1 MNKNYIKT
9 GWVVLTIGIFLG
21 VSFVVGGP
29 KIFPFASNVK
39 GLFGLVSSTN
49 SGVTV
54 GAPKDGVVRMIR
66 DNRATVNKWVV
77 FAPDGSTVS
86 TTGTK
91 CDGLPEAIDYA
102 WKNGYSLH
110 VIGGQITS
118 SGKSGP
124 EVINCTQT
132 LNLPPFQHT
141 SINIESATLNFGPSI
156 GANPG
161 LVFDSAMM
169 LDFKMS
175 AQLVYFGTGRAVY
188 FHPRS
193 PVPYDK
199 VAGILASKIEFMA
212 IAVVPEGGK
221 PTGATAVAFD
231 VSSAVIQGTKFHF
244 QEVNGGDNGIMV
256 FSPPIPTGFI
266 LNEIYA
272 NTHQQKNAGV
282 SIGHVPTTYIY
293 GNRWFINAQPNP
305 SGNAAGVISYAQNDV
320 IFINVQAGEA
330 GGKVILDGVKLESS
344 AAKNHI
350 FIGRMDAKNPVNDQS
365 LVKNN
370 IIYK

>member
-1 MNKNYIKT
+1 MNQT
-9 GWVVLTIGIFLG
+9 HA
-21 VSFVVGGP
+21 
-29 KIFPFASNVK
+29 KIA
-39 GLFGLVSSTN
+39 LVSLVILIMGGIMLFQ
-49 SGVTV
+49 SGKLQLSLNASQTAAVMS
-54 GAPKDGVVRMIR
+54 ADSSIKDGGGVVRMIR
-66 DNRATVNKWVV
+66 DRSTSANRWVV
-77 FAPDGSTVS
+77 FAPDGSVVS
-86 TTGTK
+86 TAGTK

-110 VIGGQITS
+110 VIGGQITNT
-118 SGKSGP
+118 GKSGP

-132 LNLPPFQHT
+132 LSLPPFQHT
-141 SINIESATLNFGPSI
+141 SINIESVTLNFGPEI

-161 LVFDSAMM
+161 LAFDSAML

-175 AQLVYFGTGRAVY
+175 GQVVYFGTGRAVY
-188 FHPRS
+188 FHPHS

-199 VAGILASKIEFMA
+199 VTGILDSNIEFMA
-212 IAVVPEGGK
+212 IAVVPEGGT

-231 VSSAVIQGTKFHF
+231 VSSAVIQRVKFHF
-244 QEVNGGDNGIMV
+244 QEVNGGDNGILV

-266 LNEIYA
+266 MNEIYA

-282 SIGHVPTTYIY
+282 SIGHVPTTFIY

-330 GGKVILDGVKLESS
+330 GGKPIIDGVKLESS

-350 FIGRMDAKNPVNDQS
+350 FIGRMDATTAVNDQS
-365 LVKNN
+365 TTKNN